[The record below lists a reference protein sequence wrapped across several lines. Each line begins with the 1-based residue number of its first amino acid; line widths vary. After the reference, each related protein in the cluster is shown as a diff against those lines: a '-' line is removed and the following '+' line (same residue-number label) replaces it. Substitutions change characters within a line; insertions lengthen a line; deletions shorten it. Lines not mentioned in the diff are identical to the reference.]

1 MEWAAW
7 ATAVVAMA
15 WVAMAW
21 AATATT
27 TTTGRIVTTWE
38 VAATEATTT
47 ATARTTAWA
56 RTTTAW
62 AHPTATAAT
71 AMTCTTTCTRR
82 GARRPR
88 TGAPPKPRARR
99 FSDDGRHRSHLLT
112 PCARRVPRGWEGDGT
127 TLGRGWGWARVP
139 VTHCLARAPA
149 TSIGLWALAGEFVSC
164 LHSGW

>member
-1 MEWAAW
+1 
-7 ATAVVAMA
+7 
-15 WVAMAW
+15 MAW

-27 TTTGRIVTTWE
+27 TTTGRTVTTWE
-38 VAATEATTT
+38 AAATVAATV
-47 ATARTTAWA
+47 
-56 RTTTAW
+56 
-62 AHPTATAAT
+62 ATAAWAATVATAAART

-149 TSIGLWALAGEFVSC
+149 TSIGLWALSGEFVSC
-164 LHSGW
+164 LHSGWVALCSLR